1 MVGKNLTWWALVAAT
16 AILSLPATAETYRL
30 HFKTCRSLI
39 LVDAS
44 VNGKP
49 VVLLFDTGSNYTIL
63 SADIAGLNP
72 SQMAQMKQQSV
83 ARGLEG
89 KDGVELRVNLS
100 LASRAIP
107 DLLILATNLED
118 LSKRLG
124 THCDGILGQDVI
136 RVFKV
141 VRIDYEKNMVEFEK

>member
-1 MVGKNLTWWALVAAT
+1 MVGKHLTWWALLTATVA
-16 AILSLPATAETYRL
+16 LLLPARAQTYRL
-30 HFKTCRSLI
+30 HFRTCRSLI
-39 LVDAS
+39 LVDAT

-63 SADIAGLNP
+63 SADTVGLNP
-72 SQMAQMKQQSV
+72 AKMAQMKQESL

-100 LASRAIP
+100 LAGREIP
-107 DLLILATNLED
+107 DLLVLATNLED

-136 RVFKV
+136 GSFDS
-141 VRIDYEKNMVEFEK
+141 VRIDYTKSIVEFEK